1 MKNRYDILFIT
12 PIPSFYK
19 VNLFNEIAD
28 KKRILVLY
36 TGANEE
42 KRSNDF
48 YKNEAKY
55 EFQSLGQNT
64 VGAILQLVKLL
75 CSHSFNKVIVSGWD
89 TIISFVAVFF
99 HRKKGNGCMVE
110 SSIFDSST
118 DGWKAWIKI
127 AFLKRVSTVYASG
140 KSQLKLVEV
149 LGFKGQSIEFGGC
162 GILRYQ
168 EQPPYEERQTVQNFL
183 YVGRLIEE
191 KNLSL
196 LISVFNDLPQLKL
209 TIIGE
214 GPLMNELKQLAKG
227 NTHFMGSKNN
237 SELSRY
243 YMGTDVFVLPSNSET
258 WGLVVE
264 EALNN
269 GTPVIVSS
277 HVGCSESIVVPY
289 SSGIV
294 FENGSKEGLL
304 NAVKQMCE
312 VDSYN
317 HFRKNVSKMDF
328 MERSKQQV
336 MAFL

>member
-1 MKNRYDILFIT
+1 MKSKYDILFIT

-19 VNLFNEIAD
+19 VNLFNEIA
-28 KKRILVLY
+28 KEKRILVLY

-48 YKNEAKY
+48 YKSDAKY
-55 EFQSLGQNT
+55 EFQSLDENSF
-64 VGAILQLVKLL
+64 VAILQLVKLL
-75 CSHSFNKVIVSGWD
+75 CSHRFNNVIVSGWD
-89 TIISFVAVFF
+89 TIISFVSVLI
-99 HRKKGNGCMVE
+99 HRKKGNGCIVE

-118 DGWKAWIKI
+118 DGWKAWIKKI
-127 AFLKRVSTVYASG
+127 LLKNVSTVYASG
-140 KSQLKLVEV
+140 KSQLKLVEA
-149 LGFKGQSIEFGGC
+149 LGFKGKTIEFGGC

-168 EQPPYEERQTVQNFL
+168 EQPPFEERQKVHNFL
-183 YVGRLIEE
+183 YVGRLIEV

-196 LISVFNDLPQLKL
+196 LISVFNELPQLTL

-214 GPLMNELKQLAKG
+214 GPLKKELKQFAKE
-227 NTHFMGSKNN
+227 NIHFLGSINN

-243 YMGTDVFVLPSNSET
+243 YVENDVFVLPSNSEP

-277 HVGCSESIVVPY
+277 HVGCSESIVEPY

-294 FENGSKEGLL
+294 FENGSKEGLF
-304 NAVKQMCE
+304 NAVKQMCN

-317 HFRKNVSKMDF
+317 QFRENVSKIDF

-336 MAFL
+336 LSFL

>member
-1 MKNRYDILFIT
+1 MKSGYDILFIT

-19 VNLFNEIAD
+19 VNLFNEIA
-28 KKRILVLY
+28 KEKRILVLY

-48 YKNEAKY
+48 YRNEAKY

-64 VGAILQLVKLL
+64 VGAIIQLMKLL

-89 TIISFVAVFF
+89 TIISFAAVVF
-99 HRKKGNGCMVE
+99 HRKRGNGCMVE

-118 DGWKAWIKI
+118 DDWKAWIKK
-127 AFLKRVSTVYASG
+127 ALLKRVSTVYASG
-140 KSQLKLVEV
+140 KSQLRLVDA
-149 LGFKGQSIEFGGC
+149 LGFKGEAIEFGGC
-162 GILRYQ
+162 GILRYK
-168 EQPPYEERQTVQNFL
+168 EQPPFEERQKVQNFL
-183 YVGRLIEE
+183 YVGRLSEV

-196 LISVFNDLPQLKL
+196 LISVFNDLPQLTL

-214 GPLMNELKQLAKG
+214 GPLMKELKQIAKE
-227 NTHFMGSKNN
+227 NIYFLGSINN

-243 YMGTDVFVLPSNSET
+243 YMGNDVFILPSIIEP

-277 HVGCSESIVVPY
+277 QVGCAESIVEPY

-294 FENGSKEGLL
+294 FESGSKEGLF
-304 NAVKQMCE
+304 NAVIQMCN

-317 HFRKNVSKMDF
+317 LFRRNVSKMDF
-328 MERSKQQV
+328 MERSKKQV
-336 MAFL
+336 VAFL

>member
-1 MKNRYDILFIT
+1 MKKKYEILFIT

-19 VNLFNEIAD
+19 VNLFNEIA
-28 KKRILVLY
+28 KEKRILVLY

-48 YKNEAKY
+48 FKSDAKY
-55 EFQSLGQNT
+55 EFQALCKVSYL
-64 VGAILQLVKLL
+64 AIFQLVRIL
-75 CSHSFNKVIVSGWD
+75 CSHSFNKIIVSGWD
-89 TIISFVAVFF
+89 SIISFVAVFL
-99 HRKKGNGCMVE
+99 HSKRWNGCMVE

-118 DGWKAWIKI
+118 EGWKAWVKKI
-127 AFLKRVSTVYASG
+127 LLKRVSTVYASG
-140 KSQLKLVEV
+140 KSQLKLVET
-149 LGFKGQSIEFGGC
+149 LGYKGKTIEFGGC

-168 EQPPYEERQTVQNFL
+168 EQPPFENRHKVHNFL
-183 YVGRLIEE
+183 YVGRLIEV

-196 LISVFNDLPQLKL
+196 LISVFNELPQLTL

-214 GPLMNELKQLAKG
+214 GPLENELKQHAKE
-227 NTHFMGSKNN
+227 NIHFLGSVNN

-243 YMGTDVFVLPSNSET
+243 YIENDVFVLPSISET

-277 HVGCSESIVVPY
+277 HVGCSESIVEPY

-294 FENGSKEGLL
+294 FENGSKEGLF
-304 NAVKQMCE
+304 NAVKQMCN

-317 HFRKNVSKMDF
+317 QFRKNVSKIDF
-328 MERSKQQV
+328 IERSKQQIKS
-336 MAFL
+336 FL